1 MKAIQ
6 KNNRELLP
14 RHFVVKQ
21 NSIEHPRW
29 GEYLEFINNVGNGAW
44 GGDSQDLSYGLRD
57 MTAICIDSYEIT
69 DDVKVLD
76 LDFVL
81 ELLEEEVVVE
91 MVVDINGDSQE
102 LCQCVILSEYSRHA
116 GEWALKSECTYSA
129 LDSGWGIDDEISTTS
144 LGDAFFVDRID
155 AHDIVWSEFCGEYL
169 STNDSDTVYGYVGR
183 YEDYFIR
190 VDETVEVNGHY
201 YIDDSALTY
210 HDYSYSERQNEWVH
224 SDDWETG
231 YHDWEED
238 EDENSSADNAGYHDL
253 TRKEK
258 FDSSAK
264 FTVGFEVE
272 KEDSNMVSIS
282 YRDLYNRTSWIK
294 ERDGSLD
301 DCTGYE
307 LVSPAFNLYDDG
319 LDKDLEDDDIK
330 RLINAKFSDSCGG
343 HINIGSSIYTTEQM
357 FEGISGFFP
366 LFYSMYEHRLH
377 KTYSKAKKKHEYYSK
392 DKYSSIYIKSNVVE
406 IRIPSSVINVTNL
419 LWRRDLVRIMIDNF
433 NKSEVQIL
441 RMLLNDKSKLHIH
454 LRKVFTLEKLVE
466 KIDKFV
472 KYSEEFNNKKL
483 SNANTSKLLDKK
495 VLAA

>member
-1 MKAIQ
+1 LY
-6 KNNRELLP
+6 N
-14 RHFVVKQ
+14 
-21 NSIEHPRW
+21 
-29 GEYLEFINNVGNGAW
+29 
-44 GGDSQDLSYGLRD
+44 
-57 MTAICIDSYEIT
+57 
-69 DDVKVLD
+69 
-76 LDFVL
+76 
-81 ELLEEEVVVE
+81 
-91 MVVDINGDSQE
+91 
-102 LCQCVILSEYSRHA
+102 
-116 GEWALKSECTYSA
+116 
-129 LDSGWGIDDEISTTS
+129 
-144 LGDAFFVDRID
+144 
-155 AHDIVWSEFCGEYL
+155 
-169 STNDSDTVYGYVGR
+169 
-183 YEDYFIR
+183 
-190 VDETVEVNGHY
+190 
-201 YIDDSALTY
+201 
-210 HDYSYSERQNEWVH
+210 
-224 SDDWETG
+224 ETG
-231 YHDWEED
+231 
-238 EDENSSADNAGYHDL
+238 
-253 TRKEK
+253 
-258 FDSSAK
+258 
-264 FTVGFEVE
+264 
-272 KEDSNMVSIS
+272 
-282 YRDLYNRTSWIK
+282 WIK
-294 ERDGSLD
+294 ERDRSLD
-301 DCTGYE
+301 DSIGYE

-330 RLINAKFSDSCGG
+330 RLINAKFSDRCGG